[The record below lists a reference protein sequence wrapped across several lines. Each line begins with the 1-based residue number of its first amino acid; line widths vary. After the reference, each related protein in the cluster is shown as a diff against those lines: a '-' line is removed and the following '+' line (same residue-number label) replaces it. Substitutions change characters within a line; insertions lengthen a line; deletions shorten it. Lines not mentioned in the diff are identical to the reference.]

1 MKVVIAALTAPT
13 NLNGVS
19 RHAANLVRGLL
30 AQPDAPEIHFLA
42 GEWQQRMF
50 GAAIARADSR
60 LHVHW
65 IPLRHNNFSRIRWYY
80 DDLPAVVAQLYAD
93 VVHMTCPAPLRAR
106 AFGCPGVVSL
116 HDLYPFD
123 IPGNFGS
130 IRSRFTRM
138 LMRDC
143 LMRIDAIACVSAY
156 TQTRLAAWLP
166 PQVCQ
171 KALTIPN
178 AVEPLL
184 AGAQR
189 PPDALRGGEPFVLC
203 IAQHRQNK
211 NVPLAIQAFA
221 SALNSKAL
229 PWNARLLVLGISGP
243 DTPRILAEID
253 RLHLDRR
260 VILLNGITDPELRWC
275 YRNSLFLFAPSSIEG
290 FGLPIAEAL
299 IAGCPVVCSDIPAFR
314 EVGGARCR
322 YVAVNRE
329 AIDGYIA
336 AFRDVLLLPRPAGAS
351 MPEFA
356 PSTIGSRYLEL
367 YRRLIGLPTMPQHGI
382 LRHPISIERKAEAPV
397 SPV

>member
-42 GEWQQRMF
+42 GEWQRRMF

-65 IPLRHNNFSRIRWYY
+65 IPLRHSNISRIIWYY
-80 DDLPAVVAQLYAD
+80 HDLPAIAAQLDAD

-106 AFGCPGVVSL
+106 AIGCPTVVSL

-123 IPGNFGS
+123 IPANFGS
-130 IRSRFTRM
+130 IRSKFTRM
-138 LMRDC
+138 LMRSC
-143 LMRIDAIACVSAY
+143 LIKVDAIACVSAF
-156 TQTRLAAWLP
+156 TQTRLAAWFP
-166 PQVCQ
+166 AGVCQ

-178 AVEPLL
+178 AVEPLQ
-184 AGAQR
+184 AGAHR

-211 NVPLAIQAFA
+211 NVPFAIQAFA
-221 SALNSKAL
+221 RALSTKAL
-229 PWNARLLVLGISGP
+229 PWNARLLVLGIPGP

-275 YRNSLFLFAPSSIEG
+275 YRNSLFLYAPSSIEG

-314 EVGGARCR
+314 EVGGQRCH
-322 YVAVNRE
+322 YVAVDGA
-329 AIDGYIA
+329 AIEGSVA
-336 AFRDVLLLPRPAGAS
+336 AFKEVLALPRPTGLS
-351 MPEFA
+351 VPEFA
-356 PSTIGSRYLEL
+356 PSTIGGRYLEL
-367 YRRLIGLPTMPQHGI
+367 YRRLVGFPAASQSGMLQPPIPQV
-382 LRHPISIERKAEAPV
+382 RKVGAPV
-397 SPV
+397 A

>member
-1 MKVVIAALTAPT
+1 
-13 NLNGVS
+13 
-19 RHAANLVRGLL
+19 
-30 AQPDAPEIHFLA
+30 
-42 GEWQQRMF
+42 
-50 GAAIARADSR
+50 
-60 LHVHW
+60 
-65 IPLRHNNFSRIRWYY
+65 
-80 DDLPAVVAQLYAD
+80 
-93 VVHMTCPAPLRAR
+93 
-106 AFGCPGVVSL
+106 
-116 HDLYPFD
+116 
-123 IPGNFGS
+123 
-130 IRSRFTRM
+130 
-138 LMRDC
+138 
-143 LMRIDAIACVSAY
+143 
-156 TQTRLAAWLP
+156 
-166 PQVCQ
+166 
-171 KALTIPN
+171 
-178 AVEPLL
+178 
-184 AGAQR
+184 
-189 PPDALRGGEPFVLC
+189 LC

>member
-50 GAAIARADSR
+50 GAAIARANSR

-65 IPLRHNNFSRIRWYY
+65 IPLRHSNLSRIRWYY
-80 DDLPAVVAQLYAD
+80 DDLPAVAAQLDAD

-106 AFGCPGVVSL
+106 AFGCPAVVSL

-123 IPGNFGS
+123 IPRNFGS
-130 IRSRFTRM
+130 IRSKFTRM

-143 LMRIDAIACVSAY
+143 LMRIDAIACVSAF
-156 TQTRLAAWLP
+156 TRTRVAAWFP

-171 KALTIPN
+171 KSLTIPN
-178 AVEPLL
+178 AVEPLQ
-184 AGAQR
+184 AGGHH
-189 PPDALRGGEPFVLC
+189 PPEALRGGEPFVLC
-203 IAQHRQNK
+203 IAQHRANK

-221 SALNSKAL
+221 RALSTQAL
-229 PWNARLLVLGISGP
+229 PWNATLLVLGIPGP

-253 RLHLDRR
+253 RQHLDRR
-260 VILLNGITDPELRWC
+260 VILLNGITDPELGWC

-290 FGLPIAEAL
+290 FGLPVAEAL

-314 EVGGARCR
+314 EVGGQRCH
-322 YVAVNRE
+322 YVAINGDVVE
-329 AIDGYIA
+329 GYVA
-336 AFRDVLLLPRPAGAS
+336 AFKDVIVLTRPAGAS

-356 PSTIGSRYLEL
+356 PINIGSRHLEL
-367 YRRLIGLPTMPQHGI
+367 YRRLIGAPDVPQHRMLSQPI
-382 LRHPISIERKAEAPV
+382 PISRRV
-397 SPV
+397 GSPVA

>member
-30 AQPDAPEIHFLA
+30 AQPSTPEIHFLA

-65 IPLRHNNFSRIRWYY
+65 IPLRHSSFSRIRWYY
-80 DDLPAVVAQLYAD
+80 GDLPAIVAQLDAD

-106 AFGCPGVVSL
+106 AFRCPGVVSL

-130 IRSRFTRM
+130 IRSKFTRM

-143 LMRIDAIACVSAY
+143 LMKINAIACVSAF
-156 TQTRLAAWLP
+156 TQSRLAAWFP
-166 PQVCQ
+166 PQVSQ
-171 KALTIPN
+171 KALTISN
-178 AVEPLL
+178 AVEPLQ
-184 AGAQR
+184 AGAHR

-221 SALNSKAL
+221 RALSTKAL

-290 FGLPIAEAL
+290 FGLPVAEAL

-314 EVGGARCR
+314 EVGGLRCH
-322 YVAVNRE
+322 YVAINCD
-329 AIDGYIA
+329 AIEGYMA
-336 AFRDVLLLPRPAGAS
+336 AFKDVLALPRPAGVS
-351 MPEFA
+351 MPEFS
-356 PSTIGSRYLEL
+356 PSAVGGKYMEL
-367 YRRLIGLPTMPQHGI
+367 YRRLIGIPIVPQNGM
-382 LRHPISIERKAEAPV
+382 LRHPIPIARKMGVPV
-397 SPV
+397 A

>member
-30 AQPDAPEIHFLA
+30 AQPDSPEIHFLA

-65 IPLRHNNFSRIRWYY
+65 IQLRHSNISRILWY
-80 DDLPAVVAQLYAD
+80 DHDLPAIAAQLDAD
-93 VVHMTCPAPLRAR
+93 VVHLTCPAPLRAG
-106 AFGCPGVVSL
+106 AIGCPTVVSL

-123 IPGNFGS
+123 IPGNFGF
-130 IRSRFTRM
+130 IRSKFTRM
-138 LMRDC
+138 LMRGC
-143 LMRIDAIACVSAY
+143 LMKIDAIACVSAF
-156 TQTRLAAWLP
+156 TQSRLAAWFP
-166 PQVCQ
+166 SQVCQ
-171 KALTIPN
+171 KAVTIPN
-178 AVEPLL
+178 AVEPLQ
-184 AGAQR
+184 AGAHR
-189 PPDALRGGEPFVLC
+189 APDALRSGEPFVLC

-221 SALNSKAL
+221 RALTTKAL
-229 PWNARLLVLGISGP
+229 PWNAKLLVLGICGP
-243 DTPRILAEID
+243 DTAPILAEID
-253 RLHLDRR
+253 RMHLDRR

-299 IAGCPVVCSDIPAFR
+299 IAGCPVVCSEIPAFR
-314 EVGGARCR
+314 EVGGQHCH
-322 YVAVNRE
+322 YVGSDGD
-329 AIDGYIA
+329 AIQGYIA
-336 AFRDVLLLPRPAGAS
+336 AFKDVLALPRPTGLS

-356 PSTIGSRYLEL
+356 PPTIGGMYLEL
-367 YRRLIGLPTMPQHGI
+367 YRRLVGLPAVPQKDM
-382 LRHPISIERKAEAPV
+382 LRHPIPRTRHVGAPV
-397 SPV
+397 A